1 MIPRTKSKVLLS
13 ISLLILGLLAISGQN
28 IAPAHAGSLRQSAT
42 EGAQLFQQYCQ
53 ACHSIGQGDLVGPD
67 LQGVTQRRD
76 INWLVN
82 FITQPDQV
90 LASGDVTANTL
101 LGQYGVPMPNLGI
114 TEGQAQSLIAYL
126 EAPDGAAAPPP
137 APPLPAGQAAA
148 GQALFTGKTPLTNGG
163 VPCMACHSAV
173 GVGAAGGGVLG
184 PDLTNVNTRLGSAGL
199 TSALQTLPFPTMQG
213 IFNTRPLTSQEQA
226 DLLTFFQQTDQQTVV
241 SSAMNN
247 TLLWGIGIG
256 GALILFG
263 AMLAFW
269 PRQRQSISARLRQT
283 ASIPRQ

>member
-1 MIPRTKSKVLLS
+1 MIPLNKSKVFFV
-13 ISLLILGLLAISGQN
+13 IGVLILGLLAISGQVD
-28 IAPAHAGSLRQSAT
+28 APARAGSLRQSAT

-90 LASGDVTANTL
+90 LASGDITANTL

-137 APPLPAGQAAA
+137 APLLPAGQVAA

-184 PDLTNVNTRLGSAGL
+184 PDLTNVNTRLGTTGL

-213 IFNTRPLTSQEQA
+213 IFNTRPLIPQEQA
-226 DLLTFFQQTDQQTVV
+226 DLLAYLQQTDQQTVI
-241 SSAMNN
+241 SSALNIN
-247 TLLWGIGIG
+247 LFWGIGIG
-256 GALILFG
+256 GALLLFG
-263 AMLAFW
+263 AMLVFW
-269 PRQRQSISARLRQT
+269 PRQRQSISARLRNT
-283 ASIPRQ
+283 PSTPRQ

>member
-1 MIPRTKSKVLLS
+1 MAPLNKFKYALRIGALM
-13 ISLLILGLLAISGQN
+13 LGLLVIGGLLITPARAGIS
-28 IAPAHAGSLRQSAT
+28 LQSAQ
-42 EGAQLFQQYCQ
+42 EGAQLFQQFCQ

-137 APPLPAGQAAA
+137 APPLPAGQTAA
-148 GQALFTGKTPLTNGG
+148 GQALFTGKTALTNGG

-173 GVGAAGGGVLG
+173 DVGAAGGGVLG
-184 PDLTNVNTRLGSAGL
+184 PDLTNVNTRLGTTGL

-213 IFNTRPLTSQEQA
+213 IFNTRPLTPQEQA
-226 DLLTFFQQTDQQTVV
+226 DLLAYFQQIDKQPVV

-247 TLLWGIGIG
+247 TLFWGIGIG
-256 GALILFG
+256 GGLALFG
-263 AMLAFW
+263 IMLIFW
-269 PRQRQSISARLRQT
+269 PRQRQSRSERLRNT
-283 ASIPRQ
+283 ASTPRH